1 VCCGVCAEVCC
12 SVLRCVCGSV
22 WQCLFVQMMLAM
34 IWARN
39 NRESAS
45 CGVLQCVA
53 VCLRK
58 CVAVCCGVCAVVRC
72 SGHLSECCRQ

>member
-1 VCCGVCAEVCC
+1 
-12 SVLRCVCGSV
+12 
-22 WQCLFVQMMLAM
+22 MLAM